1 MSKDFDNRMLAV
13 SRKIY
18 ERLLLAYPKAHRE
31 KYGPAMAQLFRDQCR
46 DAWNESQNRGVM
58 KLWLR
63 VLPDLVKTSII
74 ERLAAFT
81 KRKSMTDKMTA
92 LMQPRTV
99 FLKVFVVVFLLI
111 LCATVAVTFILPES
125 YASTARI
132 KVENDQPAAGYDP
145 YFIQTQFEIMQSQV
159 VLDPVINELNLNA
172 VWGKKYAAGE
182 TLSTTESLELLK
194 GRISLAPVRN
204 TQIVNI
210 TVYSEDK
217 NEAAQIANC
226 IAQSYQD
233 YRMNNRTK
241 FQPDKLNAP
250 IPINLTT
257 VEIVDAAK
265 PGKAPIR
272 PNKPFNIVLGAVVG
286 IVFALAVG
294 GIAALVIK
302 MRIRKIPTTT

>member
-1 MSKDFDNRMLAV
+1 MSKNFDNRSLAV

-18 ERLLLAYPKAHRE
+18 ERLLLAYPKAHRAE
-31 KYGPAMAQLFRDQCR
+31 YGVAMAQLFRDQCR
-46 DAWNESQNRGVM
+46 DAWSKSRNWGVT

-63 VLPDLVKTSII
+63 VLPDLVKTSFI
-74 ERLAAFT
+74 ERLAALT

-111 LCATVAVTFILPES
+111 LCATVAITFILPES

-159 VLDPVINELNLNA
+159 VLGPVIDELNLN
-172 VWGKKYAAGE
+172 VMWGKKYTAGE
-182 TLSTTESLELLK
+182 PLTTAESLELLK
-194 GRISLAPVRN
+194 SRISLAPVRN
-204 TQIVNI
+204 TQLVNI

-233 YRMNNRTK
+233 YRMNNRIK
-241 FQPDKLNAP
+241 FQTDKLDAQ
-250 IPINLTT
+250 IPINPA

-265 PGKAPIR
+265 PGKMPVR
-272 PNKPFNIVLGAVVG
+272 PNKPFNIVLGAVFG
-286 IVFALAVG
+286 IIFALVVG

-302 MRIRKIPTTT
+302 MRMRKIPTMT